1 MVQPALDLVLAIVLV
16 WLALRAQLVPE
27 LYTAVVLY
35 IVFGLMMAMVWV
47 RLAAPDIAL
56 AEAAVGAGLTG
67 ALLLDAARSLP
78 REAARD
84 RSPGHSRSMAGKAGA
99 AASVIAI
106 GILLMVV
113 AFDVDLGAPRLSG
126 QVRHAMGDAGV
137 AHPVTAVLLNF
148 RGFDTWLETVV
159 LLAALLA
166 VLALRRTHTLGDAR
180 EKTPPDGVLRLM
192 ARSVPPVLVLVAAY
206 LLWIGT
212 AASGGAFQ
220 AGAVLG
226 ALGVVLYLTGR
237 RSIDALT
244 LHPLRGAAAAGVT
257 AFCIAALYTLTV
269 HGRLLAF
276 PRGPGRAGWMLTA
289 IEAAIATAVGV
300 TLAALF
306 VAARPAEAAG
316 SADQPQPRVSE

>member
-1 MVQPALDLVLAIVLV
+1 MVEPALDLVLAIVLV

-35 IVFGLMMAMVWV
+35 IAFGLMMAMVWV

-78 REAARD
+78 SEAARAE
-84 RSPGHSRSMAGKAGA
+84 SPGRRRSTA
-99 AASVIAI
+99 AAAAAVMAIAV
-106 GILLMVV
+106 LLLVV

-126 QVRHAMGDAGV
+126 QVRDAVGEAGV
-137 AHPVTAVLLNF
+137 PHPVTAVLLNF

-159 LLAALLA
+159 LLGALLA
-166 VLALRRTHTLGDAR
+166 VLALRRTETLADAR
-180 EKTPPDGVLRLM
+180 AKAPADGVLTMM
-192 ARSVPPVLVLVAAY
+192 ARSLPPVLVLVAAY

-220 AGAVLG
+220 SGAVLG
-226 ALGVVLYLTGR
+226 ALGIVLYLTGE
-237 RSIDALT
+237 RSIDALRAR
-244 LHPLRGAAAAGVT
+244 PLRAAAAAGVG
-257 AFCIAALYTLTV
+257 AFCVAAMYTLMAQ
-269 HGRLLAF
+269 GGLLAF
-276 PRGPGRAGWMLTA
+276 PRGPSQAGWMLTA
-289 IEAAIATAVGV
+289 IEAAVALAVGA

-306 VAARPAEAAG
+306 VAARPAQVEGGAG
-316 SADQPQPRVSE
+316 DPPSGVSE